1 MIKKLV
7 FLSLTLFLIPIF
19 VSAKEN
25 STIISNKE
33 KKVTLEDIQ
42 RIADR
47 GNPDALNILSW
58 IYFRGD
64 KELKVEKNN
73 EKGIHYMIKAAEKNQ
88 VNSMT
93 DLGWFSFTGEYGVKK
108 DYKKAVY
115 WNEKASNLKFATATY
130 NLGLFYYAGIADLP
144 QDLSKAKK
152 YWVLSAEQWKNRNMD
167 TTAEDILEE
176 INQYSRNQTK
186 EMMMLRDAYIDFIRD
201 PSRSN
206 LRKLKSIQ

>member
-1 MIKKLV
+1 MKKI
-7 FLSLTLFLIPIF
+7 FLSFLILLSISIF

-25 STIISNKE
+25 STIIGNKE
-33 KKVTLEDIQ
+33 KKITIEDIE
-42 RIADR
+42 RIAKK
-47 GNPDALNILSW
+47 GNTDALNLLSW
-58 IYFRGD
+58 IYFTGD

-73 EKGIHYMIKAAEKNQ
+73 EKGIYYMNKAAEKNQ

-93 DLGWFSFTGEYGVKK
+93 DLGWLSFTGEYGVKK
-108 DYKKAVY
+108 DNKKAVY

-152 YWVLSAEQWKNRNMD
+152 YWVLSAEQWASRNMD
-167 TTAEDILEE
+167 TTAEGILKE
-176 INQYSRNQTK
+176 INQYSGNQTK
-186 EMMMLRDAYIDFIRD
+186 EMLMLRDAYIDFVRD

-206 LRKLKSIQ
+206 LKKLKSI